1 MKSTNSRI
9 VGAELL
15 RKVESLSEAAN
26 GVKARECG
34 YVRTGTDGKQTIE
47 FSAFYRALAEAAGV
61 KLEAE
66 HRSAGRPPLRYKASV
81 LTTGAIL
88 VGPRYVEQLGL
99 GPGDRIRLAVSGD
112 SIELRRDPNRI

>member
-1 MKSTNSRI
+1 MKSTTSRI

-15 RKVESLSEAAN
+15 RKVESLGDAPN

-34 YVRTGTDGKQTIE
+34 YIRTGTDGKQTIE

-61 KLEAE
+61 RLEAE
-66 HRSAGRPPLRYKASV
+66 RRPAGRAPLRYEASV

-99 GPGDRIRLAVSGD
+99 APGDRIRLAVSAD
-112 SIELRRDPNRI
+112 TIELRRDLHRI